1 MSEPMPSRQRR
12 FLQSAAYAVI
22 VAWGI
27 RAASH
32 ILSVILIALLLA
44 YVIRPLPDWL
54 MHRFRLRKSLALV
67 LTAVFVAIFY
77 LATSVVL
84 IEAGFQLRTKLPIYE
99 QRITSLDNQ
108 VGTFLSARG
117 VQANKYSV
125 KNLYNYD
132 LIFDF
137 VRAEFPTVIGLIS
150 DRLLISLLIIL
161 FVIEMT
167 NMESAKTSLFGR
179 KLLYYGKDTQRFI
192 TLSARTSA
200 IIAMANLVLLIA
212 LGVDFAVVWCFL
224 YFFLAFIPS
233 IGFLFSLVPPVLL
246 AFLMLGWKRALLV
259 AAGLIFTQMMG
270 DYVINPM
277 LMKKGLHISFLEIML
292 SLVIWSFLLGPAGAF
307 LAVPLTLAVR
317 RFNNMTFLEKEDTL
331 AQAPG

>member
-1 MSEPMPSRQRR
+1 
-12 FLQSAAYAVI
+12 
-22 VAWGI
+22 
-27 RAASH
+27 
-32 ILSVILIALLLA
+32 
-44 YVIRPLPDWL
+44 
-54 MHRFRLRKSLALV
+54 V
-67 LTAVFVAIFY
+67 LTAIFVAIFY

-84 IEAGFQLRTKLPIYE
+84 IEAGLQLRSKLPVYE
-99 QRITSLDNQ
+99 QRITSLDDQ

-137 VRAEFPTVIGLIS
+137 VRKEFPTVIGLIS

-167 NMESAKTSLFGR
+167 NMESAKTSLVGR

-259 AAGLIFTQMMG
+259 AAGLIFTQS
-270 DYVINPM
+270 PM
-277 LMKKGLHISFLEIML
+277 LMKKGLHISFLEIIL

-307 LAVPLTLAVR
+307 LAAPLTLAVR
-317 RFNNMTFLEKEDTL
+317 RFNDMTFVEKEDML